1 MKPRLFLELLL
12 LLLVGLKLGG
22 LLDWS
27 WWWVLTPLW
36 APTILAVVGY
46 SIYGIAW
53 LCMSDDERK
62 RRRVVRALERY
73 SDALSRRTR

>member
-12 LLLVGLKLGG
+12 LLFVGLKLGG

-36 APTILAVVGY
+36 GPILLAAIGY
-46 SIYGIAW
+46 GLQGIAW
-53 LCMSDDERK
+53 LFMSEDERK
-62 RRRVVRALERY
+62 RRKVVEALERY
-73 SDALSRRTR
+73 SDALSRRQ